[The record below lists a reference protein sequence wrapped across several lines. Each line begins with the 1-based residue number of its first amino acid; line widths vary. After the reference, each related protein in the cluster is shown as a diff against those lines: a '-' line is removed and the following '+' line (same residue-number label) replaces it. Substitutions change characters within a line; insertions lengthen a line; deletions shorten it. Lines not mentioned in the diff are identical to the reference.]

1 MLKSLLTSALLA
13 TALLSAPAMASEGK
27 ASGFVE
33 VASDA
38 LYRGQSI
45 SQDKPTVSVGL
56 RADNL
61 VVDGTFVSVTGTT
74 TSSLSNLDRDSTIRT
89 ESAIGYG
96 KTFANRY
103 SVAASV
109 VRVQNPVLYA
119 SNYTEVRLDGAVRLT
134 ERLYATGEYAQILT
148 DKVGNDKYAALGL
161 EYKGLIVPELSVGG
175 KLSYQDYDLRGR
187 SEFNNAELFAT
198 YAVTKNVEA
207 FASYSWGGKSFTHA
221 VDAFPVDFRASNLRD
236 QGNVGVRVRF

>member
-1 MLKSLLTSALLA
+1 MFKNLLIA
-13 TALLSAPAMASEGK
+13 TALTAALTTTAFASEGK

-45 SQDKPTVSVGL
+45 SQDKPAVSVGL

-74 TSSLSNLDRDSTIRT
+74 TSSLSNLDSDSKIRT
-89 ESAIGYG
+89 EIAVGYG
-96 KTFANRY
+96 KTFADRY
-103 SVAASV
+103 SVGASV

-119 SNYTEVRLDGAVRLT
+119 DDYTEVRVDGAVRLT
-134 ERLYATGEYAQILT
+134 DKLFATGEYAQILT

-161 EYKGLIVPELSVGG
+161 EYKGLVVPELSVGG
-175 KLSYQDYDLRGR
+175 KLSYQDYDFRGR

-207 FASYSWGGKSFTHA
+207 FASYSWGGKSITHA
-221 VDAFPVDFRASNLRD
+221 TDAFSFLDYRASSLRD